1 MVDLYW
7 LMAQVDDGLC
17 CLFDTLYHSAVTD
30 GRRICNFWDFSNIAN
45 NTTERNGLQ
54 VSGAVI
60 RWTHCLNACVLGP
73 FLLRWYCAYVLLNA
87 MNGVTEGFKNATMSD
102 SQVNRYVYKHVIFD

>member
-1 MVDLYW
+1 
-7 LMAQVDDGLC
+7 MAQVDDGLC

-60 RWTHCLNACVLGP
+60 R
-73 FLLRWYCAYVLLNA
+73 
-87 MNGVTEGFKNATMSD
+87 
-102 SQVNRYVYKHVIFD
+102 